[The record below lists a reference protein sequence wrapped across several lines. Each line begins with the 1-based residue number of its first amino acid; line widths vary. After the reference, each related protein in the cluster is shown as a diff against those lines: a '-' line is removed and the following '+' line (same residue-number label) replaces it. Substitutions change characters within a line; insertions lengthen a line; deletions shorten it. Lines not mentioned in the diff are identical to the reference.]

1 MGGSV
6 TGYCQQNWDQAFSQV
21 LHSCL
26 DRVLHS
32 SPFGRCIV
40 AHWELLK
47 YNRRRRCRLHWLL
60 GPICARPDLVQNP
73 PTLWALK
80 CCLQCRVDWKP
91 ETTGGL
97 LCRDKLCG
105 IRKKFGRCELLPESW
120 LAQQWKWLGGEFLPL
135 DMDLVSMSG
144 DTWKPIAPKDSKQC
158 IVVCCMIFCANNI
171 ALDIFS
177 CLSTMSSL
185 RLTPALSGKVESLLL
200 RPGMNSCFR
209 FDLLTLELG
218 VMGDNCVHDRWRHTL
233 SRYYHSEQLKILLK
247 FKLEC
252 FIGTG
257 NVKCTKIVHGFCKAS
272 SSNIHR
278 FKYWIAE
285 FYPISRLTVMGGK
298 EPSGSM
304 CGDRS
309 GEVGDC
315 MYACGGGGTRS
326 AHI

>member
-1 MGGSV
+1 M
-6 TGYCQQNWDQAFSQV
+6 

-73 PTLWALK
+73 PTLWNVVFSVVLNLKIWNHRGFVVSWQALRDQEEVRPVWVTSRI
-80 CCLQCRVDWKP
+80 L
-91 ETTGGL
+91 TGPAVEMAL
-97 LCRDKLCG
+97 RWVSSSWCE
-105 IRKKFGRCELLPESW
+105 FGFNVW
-120 LAQQWKWLGGEFLPL
+120 WYMNTK
-135 DMDLVSMSG
+135 
-144 DTWKPIAPKDSKQC
+144 APKDSKQR
-158 IVVCCMIFCANNI
+158 IVVCCIIFCARNI

-177 CLSTMSSL
+177 CLSTLYSL

-233 SRYYHSEQLKILLK
+233 HIKILSPW
-247 FKLEC
+247 
-252 FIGTG
+252 T
-257 NVKCTKIVHGFCKAS
+257 TKNPYKA
-272 SSNIHR
+272 
-278 FKYWIAE
+278 
-285 FYPISRLTVMGGK
+285 
-298 EPSGSM
+298 
-304 CGDRS
+304 
-309 GEVGDC
+309 
-315 MYACGGGGTRS
+315 
-326 AHI
+326 